1 MLQSLHMV
9 KMEDEK
15 KEVEEDVE
23 EDVGEDVGEDVES
36 DLEDAVE
43 ELKKALKY
51 LIIIKKDEEGFN
63 SDVKSRFKKV
73 KRSMSLEKTMKVL
86 EVRSDSFVHL
96 ELHLSS
102 QMIKEQQ
109 QMMEVID
116 SALREVNQPRTLVV
130 LALERVLEAEG
141 ADQGWP
147 DRRQERAREDL
158 AKLRRAYDV
167 IEARQGK

>member
-1 MLQSLHMV
+1 MV

-15 KEVEEDVE
+15 KEVKEDVE
-23 EDVGEDVGEDVES
+23 GDVGEDVGEDVES

-73 KRSMSLEKTMKVL
+73 KRSMSLEKTMKVM
-86 EVRSDSFVHL
+86 
-96 ELHLSS
+96 EL
-102 QMIKEQQ
+102 IKEQQ

-116 SALREVNQPRTLVV
+116 SALREVNQPRTLVA

>member
-1 MLQSLHMV
+1 MV

-15 KEVEEDVE
+15 KEVEGDVE
-23 EDVGEDVGEDVES
+23 GDVGEDVGEDVES

-86 EVRSDSFVHL
+86 EVRSDSFVH
-96 ELHLSS
+96 
-102 QMIKEQQ
+102 
-109 QMMEVID
+109 
-116 SALREVNQPRTLVV
+116 
-130 LALERVLEAEG
+130 
-141 ADQGWP
+141 
-147 DRRQERAREDL
+147 
-158 AKLRRAYDV
+158 
-167 IEARQGK
+167 